1 MRNEKKKKKKKRNR
15 IIGEGGEDESEN
27 RMLKVIEM
35 INFFLSYR
43 EQFVSE
49 GKEIGSSVDGRNR
62 GLMVIFTL
70 TTSRLCVCTRL
81 DVRTSDIGR
90 YRSNVQ
96 VILAVFRNQLS
107 ISESIIASPVRCQK
121 FRLKTSWCYHVL
133 SVQTSWCVL
142 PLPPSPFHFFH
153 FKRLP
158 TKVWRNEAFG
168 SNFHVPEFY

>member
-49 GKEIGSSVDGRNR
+49 GKEIGSSVDGRNH

-70 TTSRLCVCTRL
+70 TTSRLCMRMCVCVYVCVH
-81 DVRTSDIGR
+81 DWMYVRAISADIDR
-90 YRSNVQ
+90 M
-96 VILAVFRNQLS
+96 
-107 ISESIIASPVRCQK
+107 CK
-121 FRLKTSWCYHVL
+121 
-133 SVQTSWCVL
+133 
-142 PLPPSPFHFFH
+142 
-153 FKRLP
+153 
-158 TKVWRNEAFG
+158 
-168 SNFHVPEFY
+168 